1 MPAGRPGAH
10 LDPQYAATDSEAADL
25 APTAAITHDAD
36 TGAIGL
42 QTVGN
47 TSSKKCYSCFKTQSR
62 MALDKSLLPLP
73 ENVKGLLLMPVGRTG
88 PTNVLL
94 VPQPAATGFELHIWH
109 SCAPTCGS
117 GS

>member
-73 ENVKGLLLMPVGRTG
+73 ENVKGTSADACGKDWTY
-88 PTNVLL
+88 
-94 VPQPAATGFELHIWH
+94 QCAASSPACCDRL
-109 SCAPTCGS
+109 
-117 GS
+117 